1 MAGPDELNRYSG
13 ARFPYCGQRGA
24 FSDPGPG
31 AGDGRPSA
39 GFESV
44 PQGETG
50 ASPPPAP
57 AFSRHFPGVPR
68 RFALFMNKPQK
79 CRILPLHPPK
89 GLDKYPSTVGAWPS
103 GKASVFGTVYRRFES
118 YRPSQI
124 NHHIVLKRISQRMR
138 DGAGIM
144 RLVCTYCRGRNL
156 SRMTRLPAR

>member
-50 ASPPPAP
+50 ASPLPAP

-103 GKASVFGTVYRRFES
+103 GKATVFGTVYRRFES
-118 YRPSQI
+118 YRPSQTSE
-124 NHHIVLKRISQRMR
+124 NSSCFSMLMPPDRR
-138 DGAGIM
+138 
-144 RLVCTYCRGRNL
+144 
-156 SRMTRLPAR
+156 

>member
-118 YRPSQI
+118 YRPSQLFI
-124 NHHIVLKRISQRMR
+124 KQNEIRHLRAILRSMMTWCHHC
-138 DGAGIM
+138 D
-144 RLVCTYCRGRNL
+144 
-156 SRMTRLPAR
+156 ARKSADPC